1 GTLVDTPFL
10 DIRSKTRAEGERG
23 LLGLAFPPGFA
34 QSQRF
39 YVNYTDLN
47 GNTVIAQYRV
57 SANADVATASSEI
70 ILLPINQPFPNHNG
84 GQLRFGPD
92 GYLYIGMG
100 DGGSAGDPRGNGQN
114 AGVLLGKL
122 LRVDVE
128 SDPGRVRIPPD
139 NPFANR
145 PGMRGEIWALG
156 LRNPW
161 RFTFDRATKDLWIAD
176 VGQDKYEEIDFQP
189 ASSRGG
195 ENYGW
200 NPMEGLHCYVA
211 GCNPAGL
218 TLPVFEYPHTPECSV
233 TGGFVYRGR
242 GSPGLRGLYLYG
254 DLCSGKI
261 WGLERQGGN
270 WVNRLLLSSGFSITT
285 FGEDE
290 AGEMYVANA
299 NNSTVYRISGSA
311 APRVTIAGAVNAA
324 SFLPGLVAGSL
335 ATQFAAGV
343 RDDAG
348 IDSAVTV
355 PFATVLAGVSITLN
369 GSAVPIR
376 AVANVNGQEQV
387 NFQVPFGLTG
397 STVSLVVSRD
407 GRSSAAIDVPLL
419 DVQPG
424 IYTTDGTQAIV
435 VHNTDFTLAT
445 AARPLDRNEYAFIY
459 AAGLGRVINPPT
471 AGNVALALPL
481 SSALA
486 DVRVTIAGQAAE
498 VQFAGLAPGFVGVY
512 QVNFR
517 VPADV
522 PSGSQTLVLSAGAVS
537 GPETRVAIR

>member
-1 GTLVDTPFL
+1 
-10 DIRSKTRAEGERG
+10 
-23 LLGLAFPPGFA
+23 LLGLAFPA
-34 QSQRF
+34 RASRKAQRF
-39 YVNYTDLN
+39 YVNYTDLS

-57 SANADVATASSEI
+57 LRMRTWRTRTGEI
-70 ILLPINQPFPNHNG
+70 ILLPDQSTVCESQRRSASLRSGRLPVYRNG
-84 GQLRFGPD
+84 RRR
-92 GYLYIGMG
+92 IGRRP
-100 DGGSAGDPRGNGQN
+100 AGGNGQN
-114 AGVLLGKL
+114 RQALLGKM

-128 SDPGRVRIPPD
+128 SDPGRIRIPPD
-139 NPFANR
+139 NPFANQ
-145 PGMRGEIWALG
+145 PGTRGEIWALG

-189 ASSRGG
+189 SSSRGG

-200 NPMEGLHCYVA
+200 NPMEGLHCFVT

-218 TLPVFEYPHTPECSV
+218 TLPDFEYPHNPECSV

-261 WGLERQGGN
+261 WGLERQGSN

-290 AGEMYVANA
+290 AGEMYVAHA
-299 NNSTVYRISGSA
+299 GNSTVYRISGSA
-311 APRVTIAGAVNAA
+311 APRVTVAGAVNAA
-324 SFLPGLVAGSL
+324 SFLPGLVSGSL
-335 ATQFAAGV
+335 VTQFAAGV

-348 IDSAVTV
+348 IDSAVAV
-355 PFATVLAGVSITLN
+355 PFALSLGGVSITLN
-369 GSAVPIR
+369 GTAVPIR

-419 DVQPG
+419 DAQPG
-424 IYTTDGTQAIV
+424 VYTTDGTQAIV

-445 AARPLDRNEYAFIY
+445 AARPLDRNEYAFVY
-459 AAGLGRVINPPT
+459 AAGLD
-471 AGNVALALPL
+471 A
-481 SSALA
+481 
-486 DVRVTIAGQAAE
+486 
-498 VQFAGLAPGFVGVY
+498 
-512 QVNFR
+512 
-517 VPADV
+517 
-522 PSGSQTLVLSAGAVS
+522 
-537 GPETRVAIR
+537 